1 MATIDIGKLTFTHK
15 GDYASGTAYV
25 LNDVVYYNG
34 SAYIAKQSTTGN
46 VPTNT
51 TYWST
56 FTAGS
61 GGIWNSG
68 LSIGSAGQVVKVNS
82 GASALEFGTVSS
94 DYVKLASATA
104 SNAANVSFDGYFS
117 NTYTRYILYG
127 NQIYSAYSNAELQFR
142 VNTGGSADTGSH
154 YVQTS
159 HYQYTDN
166 TPSHGASQSSAGN
179 GSVDLDSPATIW
191 ELNGDN
197 YTNVATRPA
206 NMLFEIHD
214 PSNASNWKQAKFE
227 TTFIRSDGNTFQRH
241 FGNGVFKDTTAVTG
255 ITIYTAGGNIYGNFA
270 LYGIK

>member
-94 DYVKLASATA
+94 DYVKLGSVTASASGVVT
-104 SNAANVSFDGYFS
+104 FDNLFTSDYKVYKIFIKRAHGSTDNSSIRVRYRGGGSQLTGSVYKNFHQGGYFS
-117 NTYTRYILYG
+117 SSSNTSVLNRSWNGDHHNLTLNGLDNNVQHGLTGEYTLFDPQASDVRKNHICHMVHNVYDQTLFWNYT
-127 NQIYSAYSNAELQFR
+127 SAGAYDDTTVLTGIEFYM
-142 VNTGGSADTGSH
+142 NTGNIS
-154 YVQTS
+154 
-159 HYQYTDN
+159 
-166 TPSHGASQSSAGN
+166 
-179 GSVDLDSPATIW
+179 
-191 ELNGDN
+191 
-197 YTNVATRPA
+197 
-206 NMLFEIHD
+206 
-214 PSNASNWKQAKFE
+214 
-227 TTFIRSDGNTFQRH
+227 
-241 FGNGVFKDTTAVTG
+241 G
-255 ITIYTAGGNIYGNFA
+255 IFT
-270 LYGIK
+270 LYGIKE